1 VRFQCTNGCGTSC
14 SFFVDVGQPAFLVFA
29 SEWRGSFLN
38 ETFITQTTVYEN
50 QNLYDQFG
58 MRCDACW
65 LERLQQ

>member
-1 VRFQCTNGCGTSC
+1 
-14 SFFVDVGQPAFLVFA
+14 VGQPAFLVFA